1 MEAGPPARACLFP
14 IFREETLM
22 KTIGVLVVGIGG
34 GMGSHKARFLQSLEG
49 IRLFGAETNEE
60 RKKAAEK
67 TFGIPVFQ
75 SLDEA
80 LEKCEFDAVT
90 VDVPNAYHAD
100 IAVRA
105 LEAGKAVLCE
115 KPMATTE
122 RDSLRM
128 LETARRTG
136 GFLQIG
142 FELHYSLLYKRA
154 KEILDSGEIGELVN
168 ITCFYTPGPWGDSER
183 YDWKKDPAVSGG
195 IFCEKLSHY
204 IDFPRW
210 LAGRE
215 IREVVVFAGPNV
227 IPGDKVFDNL
237 HMLYRFDGGAVG
249 ELTFLHCRAAG
260 VPETADASAYLE
272 AGHELSHTIIG
283 TRGSLFF
290 SVWTGC
296 ITVISAYDE
305 KGRHR
310 PYLKRIERYDDRD
323 SETLYHNVR
332 DEITD
337 FVRRIREGLPPA
349 LSLEDSFRTMKV
361 CFAAEE
367 SARTGQK
374 IVLPG

>member
-1 MEAGPPARACLFP
+1 MER
-14 IFREETLM
+14 
-22 KTIGVLVVGIGG
+22 IGILIVGIGG
-34 GMGSHKARFLQSLEG
+34 GMGSHKARLLQSLEG
-49 IRLFGAETNEE
+49 IRLFGVEVNEE
-60 RKKAAEK
+60 RRKAAEK

-75 SLDEA
+75 SFDEA

-90 VDVPNAYHAD
+90 VDVPNAYHAS
-100 IAVRA
+100 IVIPA
-105 LEAGKAVLCE
+105 LEAKKSVLCE

-122 RDSLRM
+122 SDCQKM
-128 LETARRTG
+128 LEAVRRTQ

-142 FELHYSLLYKRA
+142 FELRYSLLYHRA
-154 KEILDSGEIGELVN
+154 KEIVDSGEIGELVN
-168 ITCFYTPGPWGDSER
+168 ITCFYTPGAWGDSER
-183 YDWKKDPAVSGG
+183 YNWKKDLAISGG

-227 IPGDKVFDNL
+227 IPGDKVLDNL
-237 HMLYRFDGGAVG
+237 HMLYRFEGGAVG
-249 ELTFLHCRAAG
+249 ELTFLHCRAG
-260 VPETADASAYLE
+260 SVPETADASAYLE
-272 AGHELSHTIIG
+272 AGHELSHTIVG

-305 KGRHR
+305 KGRHH

-332 DEITD
+332 DEVID
-337 FVRRIREGLPPA
+337 FVRRVRESLPPA
-349 LSLEDSFRTMKV
+349 TTPEDSYRTMKV
-361 CFAAEE
+361 CFAGEE
-367 SARTGQK
+367 SARTGEK
-374 IVLPG
+374 VHLAYE